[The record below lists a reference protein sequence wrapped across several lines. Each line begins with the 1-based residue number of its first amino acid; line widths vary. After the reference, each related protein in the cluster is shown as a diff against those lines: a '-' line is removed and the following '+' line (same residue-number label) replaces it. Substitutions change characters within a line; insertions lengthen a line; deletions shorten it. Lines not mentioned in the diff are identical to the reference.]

1 VSDVFAVSLKLTAIW
16 PNITIVFACI
26 NEESLKLTLTI
37 YINNN
42 KFQNK
47 TKRYFLDFSAVYK
60 RLDNDAK
67 SAGTQKGSNVYAA
80 LNAIQRFSIDEFRS
94 LSNCDST

>member
-1 VSDVFAVSLKLTAIW
+1 MNTYIKKKNCLK
-16 PNITIVFACI
+16 
-26 NEESLKLTLTI
+26 K
-37 YINNN
+37 Y
-42 KFQNK
+42 
-47 TKRYFLDFSAVYK
+47 YFLDFSAVYN
-60 RLDNDAK
+60 RLDKDAK